1 MKKKVKIEN
10 WICRMFVCI
19 MVTLTAFSFV
29 GFLPQPLSDSLMLRL
44 FVSVV
49 TFIATYGFTKSFT
62 EDSAN
67 YLDSSASVAKDATE
81 EIAEQKKEPK
91 PLDMNMWFRITAQ
104 NKLEQALTNASC
116 EPDVKV
122 LLLSFD
128 GKITYDNGTEVD
140 ALSSGVPHDAEQL
153 QTLCGLLEAE
163 GLQTEIT
170 SRGISISWC
179 E

>member
-1 MKKKVKIEN
+1 MKKKEKIEN
-10 WICRMFVCI
+10 WICRMFICI

-29 GFLPQPLSDSLMLRL
+29 GFLPQPLSDSLLLRF
-44 FVSVV
+44 FVSVI
-49 TFIATYGFTKSFT
+49 TFIAAFAFTKSFT
-62 EDSAN
+62 DDGAD
-67 YLDSSASVAKDATE
+67 YLDSSANIAKEAKE
-81 EIAEQKKEPK
+81 EQEHAPK
-91 PLDMNMWFRITAQ
+91 PLNMNIWFRITAQ

-116 EPDVKV
+116 EPDVKA

-128 GKITYDNGTEVD
+128 GKITYDNGTEAD
-140 ALSSGVPHDAEQL
+140 TLSSGVPHDAEQL

-170 SRGISISWC
+170 SCGIRISWR